1 MDSSEVLDEILVE
14 VGRGKRKMGRGGGES
29 QCWQQNMSKG
39 KLRRK
44 ESSKREK
51 ETQHEKKKGI
61 LEGLPREEFKQC
73 HRLPDVKLGKK

>member
-1 MDSSEVLDEILVE
+1 MLDEILVE
-14 VGRGKRKMGRGGGES
+14 VRRGKRKMGRGGGES

-51 ETQHEKKKGI
+51 ETQQEKKKKKGI

-73 HRLPDVKLGKK
+73 HRLPDAKLGKK